1 MRDIKFRAWDNGKKY
16 NDSYNERM
24 SKSFSLGDTIVIFDG
39 DLIPIEFLKD
49 IDRSNEN
56 KSRFELMQYTGLKD
70 RNGVEIYEGDIIK
83 EHFGA
88 EVKVEFIKGCFVVDL
103 LYEKPIEL
111 ASLIMAD
118 FGNKVEVI
126 GNIYE
131 TPELL
136 EEEKK

>member
-1 MRDIKFRAWDNGKKY
+1 MRDIKFNAVEEEIGDYIIYNNWLIENHSGAHTDN
-16 NDSYNERM
+16 DDL
-24 SKSFSLGDTIVIFDG
+24 SLFLEYYFDYK
-39 DLIPIEFLKD
+39 LL
-49 IDRSNEN
+49 
-56 KSRFELMQYTGLKD
+56 QYTGLKD
-70 RNGVEIYEGDIIK
+70 KNGVEIYEGDIIK
-83 EHFGA
+83 EYFGA

-131 TPELL
+131 NPELL
-136 EEEKK
+136 KDEKR